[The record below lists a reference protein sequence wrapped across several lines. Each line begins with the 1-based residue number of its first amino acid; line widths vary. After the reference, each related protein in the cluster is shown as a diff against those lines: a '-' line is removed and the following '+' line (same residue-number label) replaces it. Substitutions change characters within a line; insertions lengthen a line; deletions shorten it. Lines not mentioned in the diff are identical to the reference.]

1 MENVKRV
8 PVVLQM
14 EAVECGAASLA
25 MILAYYKR
33 FIPLEKMRIDC
44 NVTRDGSLAK
54 YIVKAAAKHELETKA
69 YKMDPEQIRQRQ
81 DFPMI
86 IHWNF
91 NHFVVLCGF
100 RGTDA
105 VINDPA
111 SGRIRVPAEVFD
123 RSFTG
128 IALCFRPGEA
138 FERIGM
144 PAQTGGFIKKMCRGQ
159 KAAFVFVIVLGAV
172 YSLLNGLPP
181 VFYKIFTDRILLG
194 GSPEWLPALL
204 FAMLATGTGML
215 LAGGLQVLFA
225 KRLQAQLRIREAAVF
240 FRKLFRLPAAFF
252 DQRFC
257 GDIVSRQQDG
267 QEIIS
272 LFFER
277 ILPALMEVILMLC
290 LYGLMFSLDVR
301 MSLVAAAAGIL
312 QLLAAL
318 LRARHYGNLGR
329 NLSRDSGKLSGVKLS
344 GISMIETIKASGA
357 EQGLLE
363 RILGYQTR
371 YDNARLELEKSRI
384 RLGILPGLMAGL
396 SNGIILILGI
406 YAVFEGKQTIGTLA
420 AFQAFLQLC
429 FSPMTSFAQG
439 IQAAQEM
446 KGNVERVQD
455 VLEYE
460 DDPLSGGAA
469 LPGSDVLPETEND
482 PLSGGAVLPEMEN
495 DPLSGGAVLPET
507 ENAGRLT
514 GRLCVRDISFGYSPV
529 TEPLIRSFSMEA
541 EPGKVIALAGG
552 SGSGKST
559 VAKLLCGLYPCAS
572 GAVLY
577 DDVRLEK
584 LDIRLL
590 RRSVAVVD
598 QQIALFGGTVRD
610 NITMWDD
617 SIRQEKVIQ
626 ACKDACIH
634 QDIMAR
640 KHGYQHVIREGGS
653 DFSGG
658 QRQRME
664 IARALVKDPS
674 VLIMDEATSALDVMT
689 EQKVMDAVRRR
700 GMTCV
705 VIAHRLSTIR
715 DADEIIMLEC
725 GVIKERGTHEELM
738 AADGAYAAL
747 LRADEEGASPIKQES
762 AEQADVQKG
771 E

>member
-1 MENVKRV
+1 MKNVKRV

-54 YIVKAAAKHELETKA
+54 YIVKAAAKHELEAKA

-204 FAMLATGTGML
+204 LAMLATGTGMF

-240 FRKLFRLPAAFF
+240 FRKLLRLPAAFF

-318 LRARHYGNLGR
+318 LRARHYGNLGH

-439 IQAAQEM
+439 LQAAQEM

-469 LPGSDVLPETEND
+469 LPETEND
-482 PLSGGAVLPEMEN
+482 SLP
-495 DPLSGGAVLPET
+495 GGAVLPET
-507 ENAGRLT
+507 GNTGRLT

-577 DDVRLEK
+577 DDVRLEE

-640 KHGYQHVIREGGS
+640 KHGYQHVIRERGS

-715 DADEIIMLEC
+715 DADEIIMLER

-762 AEQADVQKG
+762 AEQADAQKG